1 MFSEFDSQLYFR
13 DCARGIIIEDY
24 FQHDME
30 LRTVTIFGTVM
41 IAANDCGLKIDR
53 SGCIIDNSPDNINDD
68 TTYNNM
74 WITYVNSVMHQ
85 K

>member
-30 LRTVTIFGTVM
+30 LRTVTIFGVVM
-41 IAANDCGLKIDR
+41 IAANDSGLKIDR
-53 SGCIIDNSPDNINDD
+53 SGCIIDSPDNTTDD
-68 TTYNNM
+68 TTHNNI
-74 WITYVNSVMHQ
+74 WIM
-85 K
+85 